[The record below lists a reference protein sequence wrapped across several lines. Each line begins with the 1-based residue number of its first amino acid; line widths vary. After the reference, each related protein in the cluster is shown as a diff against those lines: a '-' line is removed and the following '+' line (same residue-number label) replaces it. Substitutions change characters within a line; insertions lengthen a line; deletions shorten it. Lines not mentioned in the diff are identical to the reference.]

1 MICITDFLTHIRLT
15 MKLQEQMLKKICE
28 KWQLTITE
36 GKVIAFLY
44 NNPQKDTAADIT
56 ELRMLSK
63 GNVSQAVENLIQKG
77 LLKRTVDEM
86 DRRKIHLSLLSE
98 ADDITKSIS
107 SMQKQ
112 LYHQIFNGLSEED
125 LKFYGQINEQIM
137 KNTKQAIKERN
148 TENEFTAKER
158 Q

>member
-56 ELRMLSK
+56 
-63 GNVSQAVENLIQKG
+63 
-77 LLKRTVDEM
+77 
-86 DRRKIHLSLLSE
+86 
-98 ADDITKSIS
+98 
-107 SMQKQ
+107 
-112 LYHQIFNGLSEED
+112 
-125 LKFYGQINEQIM
+125 
-137 KNTKQAIKERN
+137 
-148 TENEFTAKER
+148 
-158 Q
+158 

>member
-77 LLKRTVDEM
+77 FLKRTVDEM

-112 LYHQIFNGLSEED
+112 LC
-125 LKFYGQINEQIM
+125 LK
-137 KNTKQAIKERN
+137 KT
-148 TENEFTAKER
+148 
-158 Q
+158 

>member
-1 MICITDFLTHIRLT
+1 M
-15 MKLQEQMLKKICE
+15 
-28 KWQLTITE
+28 
-36 GKVIAFLY
+36 
-44 NNPQKDTAADIT
+44 
-56 ELRMLSK
+56 
-63 GNVSQAVENLIQKG
+63 ENLIQKG
-77 LLKRTVDEM
+77 FLKRTVDEM

-137 KNTKQAIKERN
+137 KNTKRAIKERN
-148 TENEFTAKER
+148 TENEFTTKER